1 MVYQNNILE
10 RTDNMKKKKLH
21 YIKKKFLLAWCVLA
35 LLSVPVC
42 AEEQTAQIHPPGET
56 AQIQPPQTD
65 ASIPAGQRQQEEGQI
80 SAPASSGS
88 SVMTV
93 SLRSLD
99 AYEAGA
105 ILSPVILDMNN
116 LGIYFTQREIQVGD
130 AVYERIN
137 GKSYR
142 DNPDIALSRLRYL
155 KILHY
160 NFDGAIQ
167 VGEMIVNE
175 AIAADVLVIF
185 QKLFAYQYQIQSMYL
200 VDNYW
205 TGDGN
210 STDTASIEQNNTSA
224 FNYRPITGGS
234 SLSNHAFGCAIDINP
249 QQNPYV
255 WYDGNGNPNWSHA
268 NASDYIAR
276 DTGYA
281 HVITTTDLCYQL
293 FTEYGFSWGGNWDN
307 PRDYQH
313 FERSE
318 G

>member
-1 MVYQNNILE
+1 
-10 RTDNMKKKKLH
+10 MKKKKLH
-21 YIKKKFLLAWCVLA
+21 YIKKKVLLAWCLLA
-35 LLSVPVC
+35 VLSVPVY

-116 LGIYFTQREIQVGD
+116 PGIYFTQREIQVGD

-142 DNPDIALSRLRYL
+142 DNPDIALSQLRYL
-155 KILHY
+155 KMLHY

-185 QKLFAYQYQIQSMYL
+185 QKLFAYRYQIQSMYL
-200 VDNYW
+200 VDNYLAGISQEFFPLRRHKNSPIGSPEDLNSDFFLKILDGSGQTRLRNKQQ
-205 TGDGN
+205 TG
-210 STDTASIEQNNTSA
+210 SL
-224 FNYRPITGGS
+224 RPRMGS
-234 SLSNHAFGCAIDINP
+234 RHC
-249 QQNPYV
+249 
-255 WYDGNGNPNWSHA
+255 NG
-268 NASDYIAR
+268 R
-276 DTGYA
+276 
-281 HVITTTDLCYQL
+281 
-293 FTEYGFSWGGNWDN
+293 F
-307 PRDYQH
+307 
-313 FERSE
+313 
-318 G
+318 